1 MLEYIKEVSNNYN
14 IAITNLNK
22 FGIVSLGCIFC
33 KEIYNIDKNINKF
46 ISNYNNT
53 IVCKCCMI
61 DAVIPIVPE
70 SKLFKNII
78 TYEEQIKK
86 LEEFHIDGFTPINDD
101 EEYEDYEYNEYDNV
115 IDNKIN

>member
-1 MLEYIKEVSNNYN
+1 MLEYIKEATNNYN